1 VIDLPARTRRVSG
14 TRLLDLCQARGI
26 TSIVDP
32 FMGLPMHL
40 NTLKRHGLTVHGGD
54 LLEWFVRAGEGL
66 VVNDFTI
73 LRDNEVAEIVEMLPG
88 RIYPTD
94 LFRAW
99 EGVFFS
105 EDQCRYLGVWHA
117 NVHALRSDGQTG
129 LAVVGL
135 WHVLAHWLLKA
146 RYPDDLVDVPPS
158 ELAWHYIRETERWV
172 VENGK
177 RNTVRRGDFAATLG
191 AVQADAVYLA
201 PPGRSGAKRID
212 ARVWMW
218 EAWWHGDPYLNVERL
233 YRDTV
238 FGGRTHDDASYDRAV
253 GEVLNAAES
262 APFVIVQATPRDA
275 ARFERLMHLHRARVE
290 VVAPDPDDL
299 YVIGS
304 GAKP

>member
-1 VIDLPARTRRVSG
+1 MIDLPARTRRISG
-14 TRLLDLCQARGI
+14 SRLLDLCQAREI
-26 TSIVDP
+26 RSVIDP

-40 NTLKRHGLTVHGGD
+40 NALKRHGIAVHGAD

-73 LRDNEVAEIVEMLPG
+73 LRDSEVAEVVEMLPG

-99 EGVFFS
+99 DGVFFS

-117 NVHALRSDGQTG
+117 NVHGLRSDGQTG

-135 WHVLAHWLLKA
+135 WHVLCHWLLKSK
-146 RYPDDLVDVPPS
+146 YPDDLVDVPPS

-172 VENGK
+172 VGNGK
-177 RNTVRRGDFAATLG
+177 RNTVRRGDFHTTLG
-191 AVQADAVYLA
+191 AVRTDAVYFA

-218 EAWWHGDPYLNVERL
+218 EAWWQGDPYLNVERL

-238 FGGRTHDDASYDRAV
+238 FGGRVNDDASYDRAI
-253 GEVLNAAES
+253 GEVMTAAEA
-262 APFVIVQATPRDA
+262 APYVILQSNAREA
-275 ARFERLMHLHRARVE
+275 ARFERLVSAFRPKVE
-290 VVAPDPDDL
+290 VVAPDDDEI
-299 YVIGS
+299 YIIGT
-304 GAKP
+304 K

>member
-1 VIDLPARTRRVSG
+1 VIDLPGRTRRVSG
-14 TRLLDLCQARGI
+14 TRLLDLCVERGI
-26 TSIVDP
+26 AQIVDP

-40 NTLKRHGLTVHGGD
+40 NTLKRHGIAVHGGD
-54 LLEWFVRAGEGL
+54 LLEWFVKAGEGL

-73 LRDNEVAEIVEMLPG
+73 LRENEVAEVVEMLPG

-99 EGVFFS
+99 EGVFFT

-117 NVHALRSDGQTG
+117 NVHGLRSDGQTG
-129 LAVVGL
+129 LAIVGL
-135 WHVLAHWLLKA
+135 WHVLCNWLLKA
-146 RYPDDLVDVPPS
+146 RYPDDLIDVAPS

-191 AVQADAVYLA
+191 AVRADAVYLA

-238 FGGRTHDDASYDRAV
+238 FGGTTNDDASYDRAV
-253 GEVLNAAES
+253 AEVLHAAAD
-262 APFVIVQATPRDA
+262 APFVIVQANPRDA
-275 ARFERLMHLHRARVE
+275 ARFERLLQAHRPRVE
-290 VVAPDPDDL
+290 IVAPNPDEI

-304 GAKP
+304 R